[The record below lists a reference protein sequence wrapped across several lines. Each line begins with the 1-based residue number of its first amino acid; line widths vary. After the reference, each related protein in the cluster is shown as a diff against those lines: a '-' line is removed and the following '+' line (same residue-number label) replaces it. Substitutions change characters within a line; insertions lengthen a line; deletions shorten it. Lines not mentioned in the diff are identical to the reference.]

1 MNYFSWLKMDTRI
14 SFYTNTEKNYPILIY
29 NMNLKLAN
37 KKDK

>member
-1 MNYFSWLKMDTRI
+1 MVENGYKNFFLHKRW
-14 SFYTNTEKNYPILIY
+14 KNYPILIY